1 MSEATLKKAPYET
14 LFAKTYPLQRRFGC
28 KGTTKFADMQILSE
42 KSFRSFKSSKGNR
55 AISVKRTAQCTY
67 CLGFRDDTK
76 ITIYVRWDH
85 KW

>member
-1 MSEATLKKAPYET
+1 MSATLR
-14 LFAKTYPLQRRFGC
+14 QRCQTSLGAGSRC

-76 ITIYVRWDH
+76 IAIYVRWGP
-85 KW
+85 